1 MVRRLALQRK
11 MPSAQIDCHI
21 RGPGTAVSTGVNSV
35 TIETR
40 APQGAVPRFRPL
52 LQPWMNCIWV
62 PARSMM
68 SPFFSEITPS
78 PTWLPLTVGCDTPST
93 CDST

>member
-1 MVRRLALQRK
+1 MNDKVSGAPGARRSTRQESRRIGPMVRRLALQRK

-21 RGPGTAVSTGVNSV
+21 RGPGTAGSAGVNSV

-52 LQPWMNCIWV
+52 L
-62 PARSMM
+62 S
-68 SPFFSEITPS
+68 
-78 PTWLPLTVGCDTPST
+78 LG
-93 CDST
+93 